1 MADKNDLNTSAN
13 EGESTLEENF
23 AKLEILLS
31 EMEKED
37 IGIED
42 AFNKYAE
49 GMRLI
54 KDCNSKIDRVE
65 KKLKKLAE
73 DLSLSDLDE

>member
-1 MADKNDLNTSAN
+1 MADQTNTNTAVN
-13 EGESTLEENF
+13 ENESTLEENF
-23 AKLEILLS
+23 AKLETLLS
-31 EMEKED
+31 EMERDD

-54 KDCNSKIDRVE
+54 KDCNGKIDRVE
-65 KKLKKLAE
+65 KKVKKLAE